1 MNFFSR
7 APLRLG
13 FAGGGTDVAAYSD
26 LFGGQVINATLDRY
40 VYASFNFQPT
50 SEGFTLESI
59 DKGLSENWD
68 NLGQAIANTKLPL
81 HVGTWAKVANLIKQA
96 GGTLP
101 GFRLSTFTDAPI
113 GSGLGA
119 SSTLTV
125 AMLKVF
131 DNAFDLQLDENLIA
145 DYAYT
150 IERVDCGQAGGRQDQ
165 YAAAFGGFNAMTFEK
180 GATTVEPLIPQ
191 KGFVTELES
200 SIILYFSGVS
210 RFSSQI
216 IQDQI
221 TSTTQAGSVALEA
234 MHGLKQ
240 EARQMK
246 EAVVSGDYDLFVEA
260 LLKGWENKKKSS
272 TSVSTAQLEQVL
284 DAAFS
289 AGAHAG
295 KISGAGGGGFMFFC
309 VPLEKRADVVR
320 TLRSFG
326 GETSNCHF
334 TYEGA
339 QSWTSKRK

>member
-1 MNFFSR
+1 
-7 APLRLG
+7 
-13 FAGGGTDVAAYSD
+13 
-26 LFGGQVINATLDRY
+26 
-40 VYASFNFQPT
+40 
-50 SEGFTLESI
+50 
-59 DKGLSENWD
+59 
-68 NLGQAIANTKLPL
+68 
-81 HVGTWAKVANLIKQA
+81 
-96 GGTLP
+96 
-101 GFRLSTFTDAPI
+101 
-113 GSGLGA
+113 
-119 SSTLTV
+119 
-125 AMLKVF
+125 MLKVF
-131 DNAFDLQLDENLIA
+131 ADAFDLQLNGNALAEH
-145 DYAYT
+145 AYT

-165 YAAAFGGFNAMTFEK
+165 YAAALGGFNAMTFEK
-180 GATTVEPLIPQ
+180 SATTVEPLSPHR
-191 KGFVTELES
+191 GFVTELES

-240 EARQMK
+240 EARQMQ
-246 EAVVSGDYDLFVEA
+246 EAVVTGDYGLFVEA
-260 LLKGWENKKKSS
+260 LLKGWENKKKTSS
-272 TSVSTAQLEQVL
+272 SVSTAQLEQVL
-284 DAAFS
+284 EAAFS

-309 VPLEKRADVVR
+309 VPLEKRANVIK